1 MNFLIRLRLCYP
13 TCGCCRTHQYPSFAR
28 SAQTCC
34 DRSNPLWLMGGVF
47 VVDFL
52 CLSALS
58 SPRTLLSLL
67 SLKSLLSSRH
77 QKRNLEHFAS
87 RQKWRVT
94 CRFFA
99 DFWML
104 NAKLFRSRGRHRWC
118 ENIFRL
124 KKLNFRAIFYNFVG
138 CKVKYKFHSPTNIR
152 SNLSAKLTR
161 RAVQKERIGTI
172 DRSKLGENRRR
183 LRKFCALS
191 SGAKRSIL
199 GVCEHLRRK

>member
-1 MNFLIRLRLCYP
+1 MVVLSKCGSTLLWGFLLLTLC
-13 TCGCCRTHQYPSFAR
+13 
-28 SAQTCC
+28 
-34 DRSNPLWLMGGVF
+34 VF
-47 VVDFL
+47 L
-52 CLSALS
+52 LSALS
-58 SPRTLLSLL
+58 SPRTLK

-77 QKRNLEHFAS
+77 KKRNLEHFAS
-87 RQKWRVT
+87 RQKRCVT

-99 DFWML
+99 DFLRL
-104 NAKLFRSRGRHRWC
+104 NAELFRSRGRHRWC

-172 DRSKLGENRRR
+172 DRSKLG
-183 LRKFCALS
+183 KI
-191 SGAKRSIL
+191 G
-199 GVCEHLRRK
+199 GD